1 MILLCASTNNQD
13 EIDDI
18 YASVKSIFVSEIDK
32 LPDVQP
38 ASSKHGKRALRK
50 AAPFWNSELQ
60 QLWQD
65 RSDKE
70 KSYLSFQCD
79 GKFRDER
86 KYKQSLLDGFKQSQ
100 RKFDIRFRQLNR
112 QHKFK
117 SLHNLAE
124 LADKAANDPSE
135 MWKRLKALSDRKS
148 SHVLLEII
156 QKQLFIISFIS
167 KFTITL
173 KR

>member
-1 MILLCASTNNQD
+1 MINDTIVRIEANVNNQD

-38 ASSKHGKRALRK
+38 AFSKHGKRALRK

-70 KSYLSFQCD
+70 KSY
-79 GKFRDER
+79 
-86 KYKQSLLDGFKQSQ
+86 
-100 RKFDIRFRQLNR
+100 
-112 QHKFK
+112 
-117 SLHNLAE
+117 
-124 LADKAANDPSE
+124 
-135 MWKRLKALSDRKS
+135 
-148 SHVLLEII
+148 
-156 QKQLFIISFIS
+156 
-167 KFTITL
+167 
-173 KR
+173 